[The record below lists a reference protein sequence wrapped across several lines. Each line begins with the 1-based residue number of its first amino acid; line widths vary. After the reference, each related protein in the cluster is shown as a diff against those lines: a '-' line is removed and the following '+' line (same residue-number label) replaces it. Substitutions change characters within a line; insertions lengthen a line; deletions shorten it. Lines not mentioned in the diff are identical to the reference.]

1 MPPDPGFEDMHKVVC
16 VDQYRP
22 QIPQRW
28 KDDKVRGKLFT
39 FMFISLF
46 FLLDSVRSVCAD
58 GRVLARGQQGAP
70 PRTQDQED
78 LDEAGGLRQQARH
91 DSGGGLSGDR
101 DTSHLTSNSNQCL
114 CDNMTIKTPSV
125 NTQ

>member
-1 MPPDPGFEDMHKVVC
+1 M
-16 VDQYRP
+16 
-22 QIPQRW
+22 
-28 KDDKVRGKLFT
+28 
-39 FMFISLF
+39 
-46 FLLDSVRSVCAD
+46 
-58 GRVLARGQQGAP
+58 LARGQQGAP
-70 PRTQDQED
+70 PRAQDQED

-101 DTSHLTSNSNQCL
+101 DTIHLTSYSNQCL

>member
-70 PRTQDQED
+70 PSPQDQED
-78 LDEAGGLRQQARH
+78 LDEAGGLRQQARD
-91 DSGGGLSGDR
+91 DSGGGLS
-101 DTSHLTSNSNQCL
+101 
-114 CDNMTIKTPSV
+114 
-125 NTQ
+125 

>member
-39 FMFISLF
+39 FMFTFHQSF
-46 FLLDSVRSVCAD
+46 C
-58 GRVLARGQQGAP
+58 
-70 PRTQDQED
+70 
-78 LDEAGGLRQQARH
+78 
-91 DSGGGLSGDR
+91 
-101 DTSHLTSNSNQCL
+101 
-114 CDNMTIKTPSV
+114 
-125 NTQ
+125 

>member
-39 FMFISLF
+39 FMFISF
-46 FLLDSVRSVCAD
+46 TISIFRFCPVC
-58 GRVLARGQQGAP
+58 RR
-70 PRTQDQED
+70 
-78 LDEAGGLRQQARH
+78 
-91 DSGGGLSGDR
+91 
-101 DTSHLTSNSNQCL
+101 
-114 CDNMTIKTPSV
+114 
-125 NTQ
+125 